1 MSIEPALVWMSIL
14 GPGCLAMLV
23 LIYVAHKHT
32 DGIEAL
38 LINSKYIGNMK
49 ITFSGAGLIG
59 KVLRTCVIGG
69 VLMFPG
75 PYARRGLVDLSEV
88 ERFPVGMKRSIVGG
102 VLILIICFS
111 MMVAFRAWTYLS
123 LQ

>member
-49 ITFSGAGLIG
+49 ITFSGGLDWEG
-59 KVLRTCVIGG
+59 FTDVRHWRRTDV
-69 VLMFPG
+69 PG
-75 PYARRGLVDLSEV
+75 PLCPQGASRFERG
-88 ERFPVGMKRSIVGG
+88 RAFPVGMKRIIVGG

>member
-1 MSIEPALVWMSIL
+1 
-14 GPGCLAMLV
+14 
-23 LIYVAHKHT
+23 
-32 DGIEAL
+32 
-38 LINSKYIGNMK
+38 
-49 ITFSGAGLIG
+49 
-59 KVLRTCVIGG
+59 
-69 VLMFPG
+69 MFPG

-88 ERFPVGMKRSIVGG
+88 ERFPVGMKRIIVGG

>member
-69 VLMFPG
+69 VLCSRAPMP
-75 PYARRGLVDLSEV
+75 A
-88 ERFPVGMKRSIVGG
+88 GG
-102 VLILIICFS
+102 
-111 MMVAFRAWTYLS
+111 
-123 LQ
+123 

>member
-49 ITFSGAGLIG
+49 ITFSGGLDWEGFTDVRHWRRTDVPAPMPAGG
-59 KVLRTCVIGG
+59 
-69 VLMFPG
+69 
-75 PYARRGLVDLSEV
+75 
-88 ERFPVGMKRSIVGG
+88 
-102 VLILIICFS
+102 
-111 MMVAFRAWTYLS
+111 
-123 LQ
+123 

>member
-49 ITFSGAGLIG
+49 ITFSGGGLIG

-88 ERFPVGMKRSIVGG
+88 ERFPVGMKRIIVGG